1 MLADAFGGVLEV
13 AANVAVGAL
22 VGGALVAA
30 AGLTVATGGIGACV
44 LAAAVS
50 LAVGVGMNASGIDE
64 EIRQFCDDLA
74 NDLFPPTVCAHI
86 SSGSPNVLI
95 NGLPAVRAAG
105 TVTSD
110 SAALPADETPEGT
123 FLDIARG
130 FFSELWR
137 PTVATPA
144 PGAIPKPS
152 DHVTCE
158 RHSPMPVQY
167 IAEGSDRVFIN
178 GQPAARSGDRS
189 TCDAVVVSSGL
200 ISPNVR
206 IGGER
211 LVVRPIRSGK
221 TPGIG
226 LAVSA
231 LMMLKGGPR
240 KFVSNLPC
248 MLFGGVNTFV
258 VSQVTAALG
267 RAMSGSPHPVH
278 AATGAKVLGG
288 VEELDVVLPGLIPIE
303 WQRFYN
309 SRDERRDGLFGAG
322 WSVPFEVS
330 VVVEP
335 HPEGGER
342 LVYTDEQ
349 ARQIDMG
356 AIALGGA
363 VFSAGEGLAVKR
375 HDDGRLLIESEDG
388 LYRLFEPTSP
398 DPSRLQLSQLGD
410 RNDNRVHLKYDAAGR
425 LVGLRDSLH
434 VACLDVAY
442 STRWPQRVE
451 RLERVFD
458 DGSHETVASY
468 AYDESGDL
476 AEVTDAMG
484 NLQRRFVY
492 NADRR
497 MVEHQLPG
505 GLRCFYEWGL
515 IDDREWRVVRHYTD
529 EGDDYRFDYDLD
541 AGRTVVTDGLNRRS
555 ERRWNA
561 QHQITEYIDNLG
573 LAWRFAW
580 NDARQLLGATD
591 PQEGEWRYTYDDTG
605 NLETTEDPLG
615 RCELTQWLEHWSLPR
630 LETDAAGNTWQYR
643 YDARGNCTHAVDPLG
658 HITQFRYDGYGQ
670 VIEIIDA
677 TGKSRKQHW
686 NEFGQLTESIDCS
699 GYPTRFSY
707 DRRGFLQG
715 ITDALG
721 ERTVYRHDALGRL
734 FQRVLPDGRVDQ
746 YEWALGGRLTRHT
759 DPTGASTL
767 YEYDRRGQFRQ
778 RTDALRREVRFA
790 HDAYGRLHTLTNEN
804 GEHYRFAWDAGDR
817 LVVQQDLDSSQ
828 RRYAYDG
835 LNNVVRIR
843 QLASPNEEAFAKDSI
858 IHELKRDAA
867 GRLIAK
873 VTADGETAYTYD
885 ARDQLIH
892 IVFTG
897 AGAEQHSVGFA
908 YDALSQLV
916 SESGATGVLQH
927 HYDELGNRVQSRL
940 PDGRWLNH
948 LRYGGGHVHQINLD
962 GLVICDVERDRLHRE
977 VLRTQGQLNTRTQYD
992 RAGRLRSRARR
1003 FIDKP
1008 RQLPAHWATEY
1019 DYDPADNLMG
1029 HSERNGPR
1037 TFRTYLRYDATG
1049 RLMAREG
1056 EPATETELYAYDP
1069 AANLLD
1075 AQGSGH
1081 ISHNRLL
1088 RYQDKRYRYDG
1099 FGRMIE
1105 KRSVRHGTQRFAY
1118 DNENRLIAVHNDNG
1132 DIVRMSYD
1140 PLGRRVEKSEYNR
1153 HGRLVNTTHFTW
1165 DGLRLLHERCYDKQ
1179 SLYLYVEESHEPLA
1193 RIDGIGE
1200 FQTVHHFHNAPNGQP
1215 EALTEANG
1223 DLVWTAR
1230 YQVWG
1235 NTTHEDRAPHTD
1247 PQNLRFQGQY
1257 LDRETGLHYNT
1268 FRFYDPDVG
1277 RFTTPDPIG
1286 LAGGINLYR
1295 YAPNA
1300 VGWVD
1305 PWGWSCVRVRHY
1317 TNRKGLEGIKESGVI
1332 KARDNN
1338 RVYLEPAASKPLSP
1352 KRAVEQYGIKDGRGR
1367 DYVETDVP
1375 AERLEWIK
1383 NPSYHRKELTVFGD
1397 LKIENPTFTKRK

>member
-1 MLADAFGGVLEV
+1 
-13 AANVAVGAL
+13 
-22 VGGALVAA
+22 
-30 AGLTVATGGIGACV
+30 
-44 LAAAVS
+44 
-50 LAVGVGMNASGIDE
+50 
-64 EIRQFCDDLA
+64 
-74 NDLFPPTVCAHI
+74 
-86 SSGSPNVLI
+86 
-95 NGLPAVRAAG
+95 
-105 TVTSD
+105 
-110 SAALPADETPEGT
+110 
-123 FLDIARG
+123 
-130 FFSELWR
+130 
-137 PTVATPA
+137 
-144 PGAIPKPS
+144 
-152 DHVTCE
+152 
-158 RHSPMPVQY
+158 
-167 IAEGSDRVFIN
+167 
-178 GQPAARSGDRS
+178 
-189 TCDAVVVSSGL
+189 
-200 ISPNVR
+200 
-206 IGGER
+206 
-211 LVVRPIRSGK
+211 
-221 TPGIG
+221 
-226 LAVSA
+226 
-231 LMMLKGGPR
+231 
-240 KFVSNLPC
+240 
-248 MLFGGVNTFV
+248 
-258 VSQVTAALG
+258 
-267 RAMSGSPHPVH
+267 
-278 AATGAKVLGG
+278 
-288 VEELDVVLPGLIPIE
+288 
-303 WQRFYN
+303 
-309 SRDERRDGLFGAG
+309 
-322 WSVPFEVS
+322 
-330 VVVEP
+330 
-335 HPEGGER
+335 
-342 LVYTDEQ
+342 
-349 ARQIDMG
+349 
-356 AIALGGA
+356 
-363 VFSAGEGLAVKR
+363 
-375 HDDGRLLIESEDG
+375 
-388 LYRLFEPTSP
+388 
-398 DPSRLQLSQLGD
+398 
-410 RNDNRVHLKYDAAGR
+410 
-425 LVGLRDSLH
+425 
-434 VACLDVAY
+434 
-442 STRWPQRVE
+442 
-451 RLERVFD
+451 
-458 DGSHETVASY
+458 
-468 AYDESGDL
+468 
-476 AEVTDAMG
+476 
-484 NLQRRFVY
+484 
-492 NADRR
+492 
-497 MVEHQLPG
+497 
-505 GLRCFYEWGL
+505 
-515 IDDREWRVVRHYTD
+515 
-529 EGDDYRFDYDLD
+529 
-541 AGRTVVTDGLNRRS
+541 
-555 ERRWNA
+555 
-561 QHQITEYIDNLG
+561 
-573 LAWRFAW
+573 
-580 NDARQLLGATD
+580 
-591 PQEGEWRYTYDDTG
+591 
-605 NLETTEDPLG
+605 
-615 RCELTQWLEHWSLPR
+615 
-630 LETDAAGNTWQYR
+630 
-643 YDARGNCTHAVDPLG
+643 
-658 HITQFRYDGYGQ
+658 
-670 VIEIIDA
+670 
-677 TGKSRKQHW
+677 
-686 NEFGQLTESIDCS
+686 
-699 GYPTRFSY
+699 
-707 DRRGFLQG
+707 
-715 ITDALG
+715 
-721 ERTVYRHDALGRL
+721 
-734 FQRVLPDGRVDQ
+734 
-746 YEWALGGRLTRHT
+746 
-759 DPTGASTL
+759 
-767 YEYDRRGQFRQ
+767 
-778 RTDALRREVRFA
+778 LRRKVRFA

-804 GEHYRFAWDAGDR
+804 GEHYRFAWDASDR
-817 LVVQQDLDSSQ
+817 LVVQQDLDGSQ

-843 QLASPNEEAFAKDSI
+843 QLASPNKEAFAKDSI

-1003 FIDKP
+1003 FVDQP

-1019 DYDPADNLMG
+1019 DYDPADNPMG

-1295 YAPNA
+1295 YAPNP

-1305 PWGWSCVRVRHY
+1305 PWGWSCNVV
-1317 TNRKGLEGIKESGVI
+1317 
-1332 KARDNN
+1332 KARNRRHAYTLAKDHAKVPRVSKGGETIDIDEIKPSSRGDNWSQMKY
-1338 RVYLEPAASKPLSP
+1338 RGARSVGRKHTDKGVSYFEHPDGHPDAGMPGMP
-1352 KRAVEQYGIKDGRGR
+1352 KHHNSGHIHAIDAKGEKI
-1367 DYVETDVP
+1367 
-1375 AERLEWIK
+1375 
-1383 NPSYHRKELTVFGD
+1383 VF
-1397 LKIENPTFTKRK
+1397 TW